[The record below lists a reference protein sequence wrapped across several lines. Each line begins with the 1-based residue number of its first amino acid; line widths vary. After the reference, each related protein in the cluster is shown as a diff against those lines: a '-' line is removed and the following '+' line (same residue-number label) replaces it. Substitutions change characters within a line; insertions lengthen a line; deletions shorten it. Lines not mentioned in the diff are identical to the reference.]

1 MNIYN
6 TWIVIRQR
14 TCCVGVGVERGSCG
28 VEMTGGGGEVV
39 RETLQQLS
47 ARFLTFSLSV
57 L

>member
-14 TCCVGVGVERGSCG
+14 TCYGGVGVERGSCG
-28 VEMTGGGGEVV
+28 VGMIGGGEVV